1 MDAMPTQAQC
11 DLPRPPA
18 DRLGHSHCAARNYA
32 FSLVELLVVISIIGL
47 MLGLLLPAVQRAR
60 ESSNSISCEN
70 NLKQLALAFHHHL
83 HAHRGFPTGG
93 WSHLSPPTY
102 AGGVPLSGREQQAG
116 WGFQILSYIEA
127 GSVWKSDAVT
137 AIATP
142 QKIFFCPSRRGMQ
155 VVTYP
160 DGYAPPLTSGDLVH
174 ALCDYAAS
182 NLEET
187 GAVRRV
193 EPVRLAEIT
202 DGTTHTLLLGEKRL
216 NLAFLGQVQVD
227 DNEGYTAGWDK
238 DTIRSTS
245 KTPDADYVGIGDGQR
260 EFGSSHASGF
270 NAALADGSVRRVR
283 YTVDLGVFRRLG
295 NRSDGETLNLDS
307 L

>member
-1 MDAMPTQAQC
+1 
-11 DLPRPPA
+11 
-18 DRLGHSHCAARNYA
+18 
-32 FSLVELLVVISIIGL
+32 VISIIGL
-47 MLGLLLPAVQRAR
+47 MIGLLLPAVQRAR

-127 GSVWKSDAVT
+127 ASIWKSDAVT

-142 QKIFFCPSRRGMQ
+142 QKIFFCPSRRGPQ
-155 VVTYP
+155 LVTFP
-160 DGYAPPLTSGDLVH
+160 DGYSPPLTSGDLVH

-182 NLEET
+182 NLDET

-202 DGTTHTLLLGEKRL
+202 DGTTHTLLLGDKRL
-216 NLAFLGQVQVD
+216 NLALLGQAQTD
-227 DNEGYTAGWDK
+227 DNEGYTSGWDK
-238 DTIRSTS
+238 DTIRLTT
-245 KTPDADYVGIGDGQR
+245 KEPDPDYSGIGDGHRQ
-260 EFGSSHASGF
+260 FGSSHPSGF

-283 YTVDLGVFRRLG
+283 YTVDLDVFRRLG
-295 NRSDGETLNLDS
+295 NRSDGATLNMDGL
-307 L
+307 